1 VGRKK
6 EKMTIRVGFA
16 LSIGQILIFF
26 NPVDFLANLKGD
38 TEESMDFITAVL
50 QKETPETALLNIQPI
65 GRGHYNLF
73 YIQFF
78 TFQNVQ
84 FNVFPSILFPD
95 DASSAPIEAED
106 HGVSETTLLVNEEEG
121 FALDPVAVT
130 RRPQQLLYCCHFSR
144 AV

>member
-1 VGRKK
+1 
-6 EKMTIRVGFA
+6 MTIRVGFA

-50 QKETPETALLNIQPI
+50 QKETPETALLNTQPI

-78 TFQNVQ
+78 TFENVQ

-95 DASSAPIEAED
+95 DASSVPIEAED